1 MRTRNRAPQEKM
13 PDEEL
18 SRHIL
23 FYGHLANLCAYGCI
37 AGAVL
42 GVLAGILLQSF
53 TAGCTI
59 VMLVIVAAVFLIQLI
74 HAMQSSLILGQL
86 GDGFMAALHKAFGP
100 QPEHRQWPMSDEL
113 ARRSGLFPEEWESAS
128 AHGSY
133 EGSYQGIPFAMHN
146 ASLIHVWEVR
156 DPMPDDPHNTR
167 TCSKTIFKGLF
178 LVCRMRRP
186 MAPEPFALPGEF
198 DLAPESWKQQLQR
211 AVDARALRISFRG
224 DLMFAAFD
232 TDRMIQDLEDLKAGK
247 TVQCPVY
254 DYAIH
259 DRTEET
265 LTLAPNKVIL
275 VEGILIFENKAL
287 RDLMDIKIFVD
298 TDADVRI
305 LRRILRDVKER
316 GRTLESVMEQYLT
329 TVKPMHEQ
337 FVEPSKRYADVIVPE
352 GGKNLVAL
360 MMIVQRIA
368 YHIEHGD
375 VVDEQ

>member
-18 SRHIL
+18 SRRIL
-23 FYGHLANLCAYGCI
+23 FYGHLANICAYGCI

-42 GVLAGILLQSF
+42 GVLAGILLESF

-100 QPEHRQWPMSDEL
+100 QPEHKQWPMSDEL

-186 MAPEPFALPGEF
+186 MAQEPFGLPGEF

-211 AVDARALRISFRG
+211 AVDARALRMSFRG

-232 TDRMIQDLEDLKAGK
+232 TDRKIMAVSKDIDPKIIDEYRRSFQDSVDMMK
-247 TVQCPVY
+247 
-254 DYAIH
+254 
-259 DRTEET
+259 
-265 LTLAPNKVIL
+265 
-275 VEGILIFENKAL
+275 
-287 RDLMDIKIFVD
+287 DLME
-298 TDADVRI
+298 A
-305 LRRILRDVKER
+305 
-316 GRTLESVMEQYLT
+316 
-329 TVKPMHEQ
+329 
-337 FVEPSKRYADVIVPE
+337 
-352 GGKNLVAL
+352 VAQNTEL
-360 MMIVQRIA
+360 F
-368 YHIEHGD
+368 
-375 VVDEQ
+375 

>member
-1 MRTRNRAPQEKM
+1 MRTRNRALQEKM

-18 SRHIL
+18 ARRIL
-23 FYGHLANLCAYGCI
+23 FYGHLANICAYGCI

-42 GVLAGILLQSF
+42 GVLAGILLESF
-53 TAGCTI
+53 TVGCII

-100 QPEHRQWPMSDEL
+100 QPEHKQWPMSDEL

-146 ASLIHVWEVR
+146 TSLIHVWEVR

-186 MAPEPFALPGEF
+186 MTQEPFGLPGEF

-211 AVDARALRISFRG
+211 AVDARALRMSFRG

-232 TDRMIQDLEDLKAGK
+232 TDRKIMAVSKDIDPKIIDEYRRSFQDSVDMMK
-247 TVQCPVY
+247 
-254 DYAIH
+254 
-259 DRTEET
+259 
-265 LTLAPNKVIL
+265 
-275 VEGILIFENKAL
+275 
-287 RDLMDIKIFVD
+287 DLME
-298 TDADVRI
+298 A
-305 LRRILRDVKER
+305 
-316 GRTLESVMEQYLT
+316 
-329 TVKPMHEQ
+329 
-337 FVEPSKRYADVIVPE
+337 
-352 GGKNLVAL
+352 VAQNTEL
-360 MMIVQRIA
+360 F
-368 YHIEHGD
+368 
-375 VVDEQ
+375 

>member
-18 SRHIL
+18 ARRIL
-23 FYGHLANLCAYGCI
+23 FYGHLANICAYGCI

-42 GVLAGILLQSF
+42 GVLAGILLESF
-53 TAGCTI
+53 TVGCII
-59 VMLVIVAAVFLIQLI
+59 VILVIVAAVFLIQLI

-100 QPEHRQWPMSDEL
+100 QPEYKQWPMSKEL
-113 ARRSGLFPEEWESAS
+113 VQRSGLFPEEWESAS

-133 EGSYQGIPFAMHN
+133 EGSYRGVPFAMHN

-198 DLAPESWKQQLQR
+198 DLAPESWKQLLQR
-211 AVDARALRISFRG
+211 AVGARALRMSFRG

-232 TDRMIQDLEDLKAGK
+232 TDRKIMAVSKDIDPKIIDEYRRSFQDSVDMMK
-247 TVQCPVY
+247 
-254 DYAIH
+254 
-259 DRTEET
+259 
-265 LTLAPNKVIL
+265 
-275 VEGILIFENKAL
+275 
-287 RDLMDIKIFVD
+287 DLME
-298 TDADVRI
+298 A
-305 LRRILRDVKER
+305 
-316 GRTLESVMEQYLT
+316 
-329 TVKPMHEQ
+329 
-337 FVEPSKRYADVIVPE
+337 
-352 GGKNLVAL
+352 VAQNTEL
-360 MMIVQRIA
+360 F
-368 YHIEHGD
+368 
-375 VVDEQ
+375 

>member
-18 SRHIL
+18 ARRIL

-42 GVLAGILLQSF
+42 GVLAGILLESF
-53 TAGCTI
+53 TVGCII

-100 QPEHRQWPMSDEL
+100 QPEHKQWPMSDEL
-113 ARRSGLFPEEWESAS
+113 VRRSELFPEEWESAS

-198 DLAPESWKQQLQR
+198 DFAPESWKQQLQR
-211 AVDARALRISFRG
+211 AVDARALRMSFRG

-232 TDRMIQDLEDLKAGK
+232 TDRKIMAVSKDIDPKIIDEYRRSFQDSVDMMK
-247 TVQCPVY
+247 
-254 DYAIH
+254 
-259 DRTEET
+259 
-265 LTLAPNKVIL
+265 
-275 VEGILIFENKAL
+275 
-287 RDLMDIKIFVD
+287 DLME
-298 TDADVRI
+298 A
-305 LRRILRDVKER
+305 
-316 GRTLESVMEQYLT
+316 
-329 TVKPMHEQ
+329 
-337 FVEPSKRYADVIVPE
+337 
-352 GGKNLVAL
+352 VAQNTEL
-360 MMIVQRIA
+360 F
-368 YHIEHGD
+368 
-375 VVDEQ
+375 

>member
-18 SRHIL
+18 ARRIL
-23 FYGHLANLCAYGCI
+23 FYGHLANICAYGCI

-42 GVLAGILLQSF
+42 GVLAGILLESF
-53 TAGCTI
+53 TVGCII

-100 QPEHRQWPMSDEL
+100 QPEHKQWPMSDEL
-113 ARRSGLFPEEWESAS
+113 VRRSGLFPEEWESAS

-146 ASLIHVWEVR
+146 TSLIHVWEVR

-186 MAPEPFALPGEF
+186 ITQEPFGLPGEF

-211 AVDARALRISFRG
+211 AVDARALRMSFRG

-232 TDRMIQDLEDLKAGK
+232 TDRKIMAVSKDIDPKIIDEYRRSFQDSVDMMK
-247 TVQCPVY
+247 
-254 DYAIH
+254 
-259 DRTEET
+259 
-265 LTLAPNKVIL
+265 
-275 VEGILIFENKAL
+275 
-287 RDLMDIKIFVD
+287 DLME
-298 TDADVRI
+298 A
-305 LRRILRDVKER
+305 
-316 GRTLESVMEQYLT
+316 
-329 TVKPMHEQ
+329 
-337 FVEPSKRYADVIVPE
+337 
-352 GGKNLVAL
+352 VAQNTEL
-360 MMIVQRIA
+360 F
-368 YHIEHGD
+368 
-375 VVDEQ
+375 

>member
-1 MRTRNRAPQEKM
+1 MRTRNRATQEKM

-18 SRHIL
+18 ARRIL

-42 GVLAGILLQSF
+42 GVLAGILLESF
-53 TAGCTI
+53 TVGCII

-100 QPEHRQWPMSDEL
+100 QPEHKQWPMSDEL
-113 ARRSGLFPEEWESAS
+113 VRRSGLFPEEWESAS

-198 DLAPESWKQQLQR
+198 ALAPESWKQRLQR
-211 AVDARALRISFRG
+211 AVDARTLRMSFRG

-232 TDRMIQDLEDLKAGK
+232 TDRKIMAVSKDIDPKIIDEYRRSFQDSVDMMK
-247 TVQCPVY
+247 
-254 DYAIH
+254 
-259 DRTEET
+259 
-265 LTLAPNKVIL
+265 
-275 VEGILIFENKAL
+275 
-287 RDLMDIKIFVD
+287 DLME
-298 TDADVRI
+298 A
-305 LRRILRDVKER
+305 
-316 GRTLESVMEQYLT
+316 
-329 TVKPMHEQ
+329 
-337 FVEPSKRYADVIVPE
+337 
-352 GGKNLVAL
+352 VAQNTEL
-360 MMIVQRIA
+360 F
-368 YHIEHGD
+368 
-375 VVDEQ
+375 

>member
-1 MRTRNRAPQEKM
+1 M

-18 SRHIL
+18 ARRIL

-42 GVLAGILLQSF
+42 GVLAGILLESF

-74 HAMQSSLILGQL
+74 HAMQSALILGQL

-100 QPEHRQWPMSDEL
+100 QPEHKQWPMSDEL
-113 ARRSGLFPEEWESAS
+113 VRRSGLFPEEWESAS

-186 MAPEPFALPGEF
+186 MAPEPFALPCEF
-198 DLAPESWKQQLQR
+198 ALAPESWKQQLQR
-211 AVDARALRISFRG
+211 AVDARALRMSFQG

-232 TDRMIQDLEDLKAGK
+232 TDRKIMAVSKDIDPKIIDEYRRSFQDSVDMMK
-247 TVQCPVY
+247 
-254 DYAIH
+254 
-259 DRTEET
+259 
-265 LTLAPNKVIL
+265 
-275 VEGILIFENKAL
+275 
-287 RDLMDIKIFVD
+287 DLME
-298 TDADVRI
+298 A
-305 LRRILRDVKER
+305 
-316 GRTLESVMEQYLT
+316 
-329 TVKPMHEQ
+329 
-337 FVEPSKRYADVIVPE
+337 
-352 GGKNLVAL
+352 VAQNTEL
-360 MMIVQRIA
+360 F
-368 YHIEHGD
+368 
-375 VVDEQ
+375 

>member
-18 SRHIL
+18 ARRIL

-42 GVLAGILLQSF
+42 GVLAGILLESF
-53 TAGCTI
+53 TVGCII

-100 QPEHRQWPMSDEL
+100 QPEHKQWPMSDEL
-113 ARRSGLFPEEWESAS
+113 VRRSGLFPEEWESAS

-186 MAPEPFALPGEF
+186 ITQEPFALPGEF
-198 DLAPESWKQQLQR
+198 DFAPESWKQQLQR
-211 AVDARALRISFRG
+211 AVDARALRMSFRG

-232 TDRMIQDLEDLKAGK
+232 TDRKIMAVSKDIDPKIIDEYRRSFQDSVDMMK
-247 TVQCPVY
+247 
-254 DYAIH
+254 
-259 DRTEET
+259 
-265 LTLAPNKVIL
+265 
-275 VEGILIFENKAL
+275 
-287 RDLMDIKIFVD
+287 DLME
-298 TDADVRI
+298 A
-305 LRRILRDVKER
+305 
-316 GRTLESVMEQYLT
+316 
-329 TVKPMHEQ
+329 
-337 FVEPSKRYADVIVPE
+337 
-352 GGKNLVAL
+352 VAQNTEL
-360 MMIVQRIA
+360 F
-368 YHIEHGD
+368 
-375 VVDEQ
+375 

>member
-1 MRTRNRAPQEKM
+1 MRTRNRTPQEKM

-18 SRHIL
+18 SRRIL

-100 QPEHRQWPMSDEL
+100 QPEHKQWPMSDEL

-186 MAPEPFALPGEF
+186 MAPAPFALPGEF
-198 DLAPESWKQQLQR
+198 ALAPENWKQQLQR
-211 AVDARALRISFRG
+211 AVDARTLRISFRG

-232 TDRMIQDLEDLKAGK
+232 TDRKIMAVSKDIDPKIIDEYRRSFQDSVDMMK
-247 TVQCPVY
+247 
-254 DYAIH
+254 
-259 DRTEET
+259 
-265 LTLAPNKVIL
+265 
-275 VEGILIFENKAL
+275 
-287 RDLMDIKIFVD
+287 DLME
-298 TDADVRI
+298 A
-305 LRRILRDVKER
+305 
-316 GRTLESVMEQYLT
+316 
-329 TVKPMHEQ
+329 
-337 FVEPSKRYADVIVPE
+337 
-352 GGKNLVAL
+352 VAQNTEL
-360 MMIVQRIA
+360 F
-368 YHIEHGD
+368 
-375 VVDEQ
+375 

>member
-18 SRHIL
+18 ARRIL
-23 FYGHLANLCAYGCI
+23 FYGHLANICAYGCI

-42 GVLAGILLQSF
+42 GVLAGILLESF
-53 TAGCTI
+53 TVGCII

-100 QPEHRQWPMSDEL
+100 QPEHKQWPMSDEL

-198 DLAPESWKQQLQR
+198 ALAPESWKQRLQR
-211 AVDARALRISFRG
+211 AVDARALRMSFRG

-232 TDRMIQDLEDLKAGK
+232 TDRKIMAVSKDIDPKIIDEYRRSFQDSVDMMK
-247 TVQCPVY
+247 
-254 DYAIH
+254 
-259 DRTEET
+259 
-265 LTLAPNKVIL
+265 
-275 VEGILIFENKAL
+275 
-287 RDLMDIKIFVD
+287 DLME
-298 TDADVRI
+298 A
-305 LRRILRDVKER
+305 
-316 GRTLESVMEQYLT
+316 
-329 TVKPMHEQ
+329 
-337 FVEPSKRYADVIVPE
+337 
-352 GGKNLVAL
+352 VAQNTEL
-360 MMIVQRIA
+360 F
-368 YHIEHGD
+368 
-375 VVDEQ
+375 

>member
-18 SRHIL
+18 ARRIL
-23 FYGHLANLCAYGCI
+23 FYGHLANICAYGCI

-42 GVLAGILLQSF
+42 GVLTGILLESF
-53 TAGCTI
+53 TVGCII

-100 QPEHRQWPMSDEL
+100 QPEHKQWPMSDEL

-133 EGSYQGIPFAMHN
+133 EGSYQGISFAMHN

-186 MAPEPFALPGEF
+186 MALEPFALPGEF

-211 AVDARALRISFRG
+211 AVDARALRMSFRG

-232 TDRMIQDLEDLKAGK
+232 TDRKIMAVSKDIDPKIIDEYRRSFQDSVDMMK
-247 TVQCPVY
+247 
-254 DYAIH
+254 
-259 DRTEET
+259 
-265 LTLAPNKVIL
+265 
-275 VEGILIFENKAL
+275 
-287 RDLMDIKIFVD
+287 DLME
-298 TDADVRI
+298 A
-305 LRRILRDVKER
+305 
-316 GRTLESVMEQYLT
+316 
-329 TVKPMHEQ
+329 
-337 FVEPSKRYADVIVPE
+337 
-352 GGKNLVAL
+352 VAQNTEL
-360 MMIVQRIA
+360 F
-368 YHIEHGD
+368 
-375 VVDEQ
+375 

>member
-18 SRHIL
+18 ARRIL

-42 GVLAGILLQSF
+42 GVLAGILLESF
-53 TAGCTI
+53 TVGCTI

-100 QPEHRQWPMSDEL
+100 QPEHKQWPMSDEL

-186 MAPEPFALPGEF
+186 MTQEPFAPSGGS
-198 DLAPESWKQQLQR
+198 DPAPESWKQQLQR
-211 AVDARALRISFRG
+211 AVDARALRMSFRG

-232 TDRMIQDLEDLKAGK
+232 TDRKIMAVSKDIDPKIIEEYRRSFQDS
-247 TVQCPVY
+247 
-254 DYAIH
+254 
-259 DRTEET
+259 
-265 LTLAPNKVIL
+265 
-275 VEGILIFENKAL
+275 
-287 RDLMDIKIFVD
+287 VD
-298 TDADVRI
+298 
-305 LRRILRDVKER
+305 
-316 GRTLESVMEQYLT
+316 M
-329 TVKPMHEQ
+329 M
-337 FVEPSKRYADVIVPE
+337 
-352 GGKNLVAL
+352 KNLMEAVAQNTEL
-360 MMIVQRIA
+360 F
-368 YHIEHGD
+368 
-375 VVDEQ
+375 

>member
-18 SRHIL
+18 SRRIL
-23 FYGHLANLCAYGCI
+23 FYGHLANLCAYSCI

-100 QPEHRQWPMSDEL
+100 QPEHKQWPMSDEL

-211 AVDARALRISFRG
+211 AVNARALRMSFRG

-232 TDRMIQDLEDLKAGK
+232 TDRKIMAVSKDIDPKIIDEYRRSFQDSVDMMK
-247 TVQCPVY
+247 
-254 DYAIH
+254 
-259 DRTEET
+259 
-265 LTLAPNKVIL
+265 
-275 VEGILIFENKAL
+275 
-287 RDLMDIKIFVD
+287 DLMEAV
-298 TDADVRI
+298 AQN
-305 LRRILRDVKER
+305 
-316 GRTLESVMEQYLT
+316 MEL
-329 TVKPMHEQ
+329 
-337 FVEPSKRYADVIVPE
+337 F
-352 GGKNLVAL
+352 
-360 MMIVQRIA
+360 
-368 YHIEHGD
+368 
-375 VVDEQ
+375 

>member
-13 PDEEL
+13 PL
-18 SRHIL
+18 SRRIL

-100 QPEHRQWPMSDEL
+100 QPEHKQWPMSDEL

-186 MAPEPFALPGEF
+186 MAPESFALPGEF

-211 AVDARALRISFRG
+211 AVDARALRMSFRG

-232 TDRMIQDLEDLKAGK
+232 TDRKIMAVSKDIDPKIIDEYRRSFQDSVDMMK
-247 TVQCPVY
+247 
-254 DYAIH
+254 
-259 DRTEET
+259 
-265 LTLAPNKVIL
+265 
-275 VEGILIFENKAL
+275 
-287 RDLMDIKIFVD
+287 DLME
-298 TDADVRI
+298 A
-305 LRRILRDVKER
+305 
-316 GRTLESVMEQYLT
+316 
-329 TVKPMHEQ
+329 
-337 FVEPSKRYADVIVPE
+337 
-352 GGKNLVAL
+352 VAQNTEL
-360 MMIVQRIA
+360 F
-368 YHIEHGD
+368 
-375 VVDEQ
+375 

>member
-18 SRHIL
+18 ARRIL
-23 FYGHLANLCAYGCI
+23 FYGHLANICAYGCI

-42 GVLAGILLQSF
+42 GVLAGILLESF
-53 TAGCTI
+53 TAGCII

-100 QPEHRQWPMSDEL
+100 QPEHKQWPMSDEL

-146 ASLIHVWEVR
+146 TSLIHVWEVR

-186 MAPEPFALPGEF
+186 MASEPFALPGEF
-198 DLAPESWKQQLQR
+198 ALAPESWKQQLQR

-224 DLMFAAFD
+224 NLMFAAFD
-232 TDRMIQDLEDLKAGK
+232 TDRKIMAVSKDIDPKIIDEYRRSFQDSVDMMK
-247 TVQCPVY
+247 
-254 DYAIH
+254 
-259 DRTEET
+259 
-265 LTLAPNKVIL
+265 
-275 VEGILIFENKAL
+275 
-287 RDLMDIKIFVD
+287 DLME
-298 TDADVRI
+298 A
-305 LRRILRDVKER
+305 
-316 GRTLESVMEQYLT
+316 
-329 TVKPMHEQ
+329 
-337 FVEPSKRYADVIVPE
+337 
-352 GGKNLVAL
+352 VAQNTEL
-360 MMIVQRIA
+360 F
-368 YHIEHGD
+368 
-375 VVDEQ
+375 

>member
-18 SRHIL
+18 ARRIL
-23 FYGHLANLCAYGCI
+23 FYGRLANLCAYGCI

-42 GVLAGILLQSF
+42 GVLAGILLESF
-53 TAGCTI
+53 TVGCII

-100 QPEHRQWPMSDEL
+100 QPEHKQWPMSDEL
-113 ARRSGLFPEEWESAS
+113 VRRSGLFPEEWESAS

-146 ASLIHVWEVR
+146 TSLIHVWEVR

-167 TCSKTIFKGLF
+167 TCSKTVFKGLF

-198 DLAPESWKQQLQR
+198 ALAPESWKQQLQR
-211 AVDARALRISFRG
+211 AVDARALRMSFRG

-232 TDRMIQDLEDLKAGK
+232 TDRKIMAVSKDIDPKIIDEYRRSFQDSVDMMK
-247 TVQCPVY
+247 
-254 DYAIH
+254 
-259 DRTEET
+259 
-265 LTLAPNKVIL
+265 
-275 VEGILIFENKAL
+275 
-287 RDLMDIKIFVD
+287 DLME
-298 TDADVRI
+298 A
-305 LRRILRDVKER
+305 
-316 GRTLESVMEQYLT
+316 
-329 TVKPMHEQ
+329 
-337 FVEPSKRYADVIVPE
+337 
-352 GGKNLVAL
+352 VAQNTEL
-360 MMIVQRIA
+360 F
-368 YHIEHGD
+368 
-375 VVDEQ
+375 

>member
-18 SRHIL
+18 ARRIL
-23 FYGHLANLCAYGCI
+23 FYGRLANLCAYGCI

-42 GVLAGILLQSF
+42 GVLAGILLESF
-53 TAGCTI
+53 TVGCII

-100 QPEHRQWPMSDEL
+100 QPEHKQWPMSDEL

-186 MAPEPFALPGEF
+186 ITQEPFALPGEF
-198 DLAPESWKQQLQR
+198 DFAPESWKQQLQR
-211 AVDARALRISFRG
+211 AVDARALRMSFRG

-232 TDRMIQDLEDLKAGK
+232 TDRKIMAVSKDIDPKIIDEYRRSFQDSVDMMK
-247 TVQCPVY
+247 
-254 DYAIH
+254 
-259 DRTEET
+259 
-265 LTLAPNKVIL
+265 
-275 VEGILIFENKAL
+275 
-287 RDLMDIKIFVD
+287 DLME
-298 TDADVRI
+298 A
-305 LRRILRDVKER
+305 
-316 GRTLESVMEQYLT
+316 
-329 TVKPMHEQ
+329 
-337 FVEPSKRYADVIVPE
+337 
-352 GGKNLVAL
+352 VAQNTEL
-360 MMIVQRIA
+360 F
-368 YHIEHGD
+368 
-375 VVDEQ
+375 

>member
-18 SRHIL
+18 ARRIL
-23 FYGHLANLCAYGCI
+23 FYGHLANICAYGCI

-42 GVLAGILLQSF
+42 GVLTGILLESF
-53 TAGCTI
+53 TVGCII

-100 QPEHRQWPMSDEL
+100 QPEHKQWPMSDEL

-186 MAPEPFALPGEF
+186 MALEPFALPGEF
-198 DLAPESWKQQLQR
+198 ALAPESWKQQLQR
-211 AVDARALRISFRG
+211 AVDARALRMSFRG

-232 TDRMIQDLEDLKAGK
+232 TDRKIMAVSKDIDPKIIDEYRRSFQDSVDMMK
-247 TVQCPVY
+247 
-254 DYAIH
+254 
-259 DRTEET
+259 
-265 LTLAPNKVIL
+265 
-275 VEGILIFENKAL
+275 
-287 RDLMDIKIFVD
+287 DLME
-298 TDADVRI
+298 A
-305 LRRILRDVKER
+305 
-316 GRTLESVMEQYLT
+316 
-329 TVKPMHEQ
+329 
-337 FVEPSKRYADVIVPE
+337 
-352 GGKNLVAL
+352 VAQNTEL
-360 MMIVQRIA
+360 F
-368 YHIEHGD
+368 
-375 VVDEQ
+375 

>member
-1 MRTRNRAPQEKM
+1 MRTRNRATQEKM

-18 SRHIL
+18 ARRIL
-23 FYGHLANLCAYGCI
+23 FYGHLANICAYGCI

-53 TAGCTI
+53 AAGCII

-74 HAMQSSLILGQL
+74 HAMQSTLILGQL

-100 QPEHRQWPMSDEL
+100 QPEHKQWPMSDEL
-113 ARRSGLFPEEWESAS
+113 ARRSGLFPEQWESAS

-146 ASLIHVWEVR
+146 TSLIHVWEVR

-186 MAPEPFALPGEF
+186 ITPEPFALPGEF

-211 AVDARALRISFRG
+211 AVDARALRMSFRG

-232 TDRMIQDLEDLKAGK
+232 TDRKIMAVSKDIDPKIIDEYRRSFQDSVDMMK
-247 TVQCPVY
+247 
-254 DYAIH
+254 
-259 DRTEET
+259 
-265 LTLAPNKVIL
+265 
-275 VEGILIFENKAL
+275 
-287 RDLMDIKIFVD
+287 DLME
-298 TDADVRI
+298 A
-305 LRRILRDVKER
+305 
-316 GRTLESVMEQYLT
+316 
-329 TVKPMHEQ
+329 
-337 FVEPSKRYADVIVPE
+337 
-352 GGKNLVAL
+352 VAQNTEL
-360 MMIVQRIA
+360 F
-368 YHIEHGD
+368 
-375 VVDEQ
+375 

>member
-18 SRHIL
+18 ARRIL
-23 FYGHLANLCAYGCI
+23 FYGHLANICAYGCI

-42 GVLAGILLQSF
+42 GVLAGILLESF
-53 TAGCTI
+53 TVGCII

-100 QPEHRQWPMSDEL
+100 QPEHKQWPMSDEL
-113 ARRSGLFPEEWESAS
+113 VRRSELFPEEWESAS

-186 MAPEPFALPGEF
+186 MTPEPFGLPSEF

-211 AVDARALRISFRG
+211 AVDARALRMSFRG

-232 TDRMIQDLEDLKAGK
+232 TDRKIMAVSKDIDPKIIDEYRRSFQDSVDMMK
-247 TVQCPVY
+247 
-254 DYAIH
+254 
-259 DRTEET
+259 
-265 LTLAPNKVIL
+265 
-275 VEGILIFENKAL
+275 
-287 RDLMDIKIFVD
+287 DLME
-298 TDADVRI
+298 A
-305 LRRILRDVKER
+305 
-316 GRTLESVMEQYLT
+316 
-329 TVKPMHEQ
+329 
-337 FVEPSKRYADVIVPE
+337 
-352 GGKNLVAL
+352 VAQNTEL
-360 MMIVQRIA
+360 F
-368 YHIEHGD
+368 
-375 VVDEQ
+375 

>member
-18 SRHIL
+18 SRRIL
-23 FYGHLANLCAYGCI
+23 FYGRLANICAYGCI

-42 GVLAGILLQSF
+42 GVLTGILLESF
-53 TAGCTI
+53 TVGCII

-100 QPEHRQWPMSDEL
+100 QPEHKQWPMSDEL
-113 ARRSGLFPEEWESAS
+113 VRRSGLFPEEWESAS

-186 MAPEPFALPGEF
+186 MAPDPFAPPGEL
-198 DLAPESWKQQLQR
+198 DLAPESWKLQLQR
-211 AVDARALRISFRG
+211 AVEARALRVSFRG

-232 TDRMIQDLEDLKAGK
+232 TDRKIMAVSKDIDPKIIDEYRRSFQDSVDMMK
-247 TVQCPVY
+247 
-254 DYAIH
+254 
-259 DRTEET
+259 
-265 LTLAPNKVIL
+265 
-275 VEGILIFENKAL
+275 
-287 RDLMDIKIFVD
+287 DLME
-298 TDADVRI
+298 A
-305 LRRILRDVKER
+305 
-316 GRTLESVMEQYLT
+316 
-329 TVKPMHEQ
+329 
-337 FVEPSKRYADVIVPE
+337 
-352 GGKNLVAL
+352 VAQNTEL
-360 MMIVQRIA
+360 F
-368 YHIEHGD
+368 
-375 VVDEQ
+375 

>member
-1 MRTRNRAPQEKM
+1 MRTRDRAPQEKM

-18 SRHIL
+18 ARRIL
-23 FYGHLANLCAYGCI
+23 FYGRLANLCAYGCI

-42 GVLAGILLQSF
+42 GVLAGILLESF
-53 TAGCTI
+53 TVGCII

-100 QPEHRQWPMSDEL
+100 QPEHKQWPMSDEL

-186 MAPEPFALPGEF
+186 MTPEPFALPGEF
-198 DLAPESWKQQLQR
+198 ALAPESWKQQLQR
-211 AVDARALRISFRG
+211 AVDARALRMSFRG

-232 TDRMIQDLEDLKAGK
+232 TDRKIMAVSKDIDPKIIDEYRRSFQASVDMMK
-247 TVQCPVY
+247 
-254 DYAIH
+254 
-259 DRTEET
+259 
-265 LTLAPNKVIL
+265 
-275 VEGILIFENKAL
+275 
-287 RDLMDIKIFVD
+287 DLME
-298 TDADVRI
+298 A
-305 LRRILRDVKER
+305 
-316 GRTLESVMEQYLT
+316 
-329 TVKPMHEQ
+329 
-337 FVEPSKRYADVIVPE
+337 
-352 GGKNLVAL
+352 VAQNTEL
-360 MMIVQRIA
+360 F
-368 YHIEHGD
+368 
-375 VVDEQ
+375 

>member
-18 SRHIL
+18 SRRIL

-86 GDGFMAALHKAFGP
+86 GDGFMAALHKA
-100 QPEHRQWPMSDEL
+100 
-113 ARRSGLFPEEWESAS
+113 RRSGLFPEEWESAS

-156 DPMPDDPHNTR
+156 DPIPDDPHNTR

-198 DLAPESWKQQLQR
+198 ALAPESWKQQLQR
-211 AVDARALRISFRG
+211 AVDARALRMSFRG

-232 TDRMIQDLEDLKAGK
+232 TDRKIMAVSKDIDPKIIDEYRRSFQDSVDMMK
-247 TVQCPVY
+247 
-254 DYAIH
+254 
-259 DRTEET
+259 
-265 LTLAPNKVIL
+265 
-275 VEGILIFENKAL
+275 
-287 RDLMDIKIFVD
+287 DLME
-298 TDADVRI
+298 A
-305 LRRILRDVKER
+305 
-316 GRTLESVMEQYLT
+316 
-329 TVKPMHEQ
+329 
-337 FVEPSKRYADVIVPE
+337 
-352 GGKNLVAL
+352 VAQNTEL
-360 MMIVQRIA
+360 F
-368 YHIEHGD
+368 
-375 VVDEQ
+375 